1 MCVLIIAKH
10 AETDFSP
17 SLYKTVPL
25 PSRVG
30 ALSGPRWRPYTNVKL
45 QMLNLWLPERPESA
59 RARAAAG
66 PLTPPGNRRQV
77 RMLCLR
83 AKCVPL
89 VLAVQSAVALCP

>member
-1 MCVLIIAKH
+1 MTPPQRSNINASCFHGNGDVMLIKSQKFNFTA
-10 AETDFSP
+10 
-17 SLYKTVPL
+17 SLTTFNNNNK
-25 PSRVG
+25 
-30 ALSGPRWRPYTNVKL
+30 
-45 QMLNLWLPERPESA
+45 WLPERPESA

-89 VLAVQSAVALCP
+89 VLAVQSEVALCP